1 MERLLSW
8 NVQSMERLL
17 PWNVQFME
25 RLFSWNVQP
34 MERLFSWNV
43 QSMECLFSWNVQS
56 MESLLSWNVCY
67 HGTFSPWIVCFMERL
82 VHIAFCSQ
90 EALYQIGCCVP
101 IQDVMSP
108 ITFCPL
114 DFISQRTLCSV
125 HITLCV
131 IRCFSMHW
139 TFGSCTILHSRTCC
153 PMVMLSLSG
162 YILNQRTFQLFTFYP
177 NISKKT

>member
-1 MERLLSW
+1 MER
-8 NVQSMERLL
+8 
-17 PWNVQFME
+17 
-25 RLFSWNVQP
+25 
-34 MERLFSWNV
+34 
-43 QSMECLFSWNVQS
+43 
-56 MESLLSWNVCY
+56 LLSWNVCY

-153 PMVMLSLSG
+153 PMVMLSLSW
-162 YILNQRTFQLFTFYP
+162 YILSEHQQENMRNKNGYNAVTNTVNNTRTNTVNDADTYVVNDAVEKTLSTQNSHFYF
-177 NISKKT
+177 IIY